1 MADITYGPDHDSYVI
16 LGVCSNSFDA
26 TELKKSYKRLLLKLH
41 PDKQPVPTRAQAH
54 ERFTR
59 MQNAYEILKEPAKRR
74 KYNGERTKH
83 FRKEYRSQDAF
94 TRQLYPTVDDWMHFK
109 ELCSAQDE
117 REREQI
123 LDEHGKQKAN
133 DAARDQEERKRQEEE
148 AQKRRWEEHQ
158 HPPPQDQQKRPP
170 QEALEEDLVRL
181 KVERAQ
187 MERTFDMWKA
197 RQTEE
202 RLLEVQGRE
211 ERQNDLQQHQEGAR
225 ADFHKRQVRER
236 EAQRKK
242 HERESK
248 DHLKRQERE
257 RCLQREEQEKERQVQ
272 RAQRKRVREEYN
284 SWCTA
289 TDNDIGS
296 MQGGCLPPPKKKSQ
310 RPDFNR
316 PMYGC
321 TKNGNPCVRCKQVG
335 GFCSQHT
342 GQA

>member
-1 MADITYGPDHDSYVI
+1 MADITYSPDHDSYII
-16 LGVCSNSFDA
+16 LGVCSASFDA

-41 PDKQPVPTRAQAH
+41 PDKQPVPMRAQAH

-83 FRKEYRSQDAF
+83 FRKEYRSEDAF
-94 TRQLYPTVDDWMHFK
+94 ARQLYPTVDDWMHFR
-109 ELCSAQDE
+109 ERCSAQDE
-117 REREQI
+117 RERERK
-123 LDEHGKQKAN
+123 LDELGKQKAN
-133 DAARDQEERKRQEEE
+133 DAAREQEERKRQEEE
-148 AQKRRWEEHQ
+148 AQKRRWEEQ
-158 HPPPQDQQKRPP
+158 RRPP
-170 QEALEEDLVRL
+170 QESLEEDLVRL
-181 KVERAQ
+181 KVERAE
-187 MERTFDMWKA
+187 MERTFDTWKV

-211 ERQNDLQQHQEGAR
+211 ERQKDLQQSQECAR

-248 DHLKRQERE
+248 DQLKKQERE
-257 RCLQREEQEKERQVQ
+257 RCLQREEQEKAREVQ

-284 SWCTA
+284 SWCAA
-289 TDNDIGS
+289 TDDDIRS
-296 MQGGCLPPPKKKSQ
+296 MQGGCLPPPKKKAQ

-316 PMYGC
+316 PMYGR
-321 TKNGNPCVRCKQVG
+321 TKNGNPCVRCKRAG
-335 GFCSQHT
+335 GFCALHT
-342 GQA
+342 GQAR